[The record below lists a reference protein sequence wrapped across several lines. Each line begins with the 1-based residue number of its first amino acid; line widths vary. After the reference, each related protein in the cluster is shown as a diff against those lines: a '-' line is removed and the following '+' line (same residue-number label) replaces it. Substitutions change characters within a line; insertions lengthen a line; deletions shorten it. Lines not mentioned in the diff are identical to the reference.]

1 MMKKI
6 LSVFAAGLIA
16 ASFFGCEC
24 DSDNDNAA
32 LLLAVSQKSGSSVGG
47 VLPANEG
54 ENKLSGNTYKDW

>member
-1 MMKKI
+1 MKKN

-47 VLPANEG
+47 VFAC
-54 ENKLSGNTYKDW
+54 